1 MEKNPNKADAD
12 VHINIPLL
20 DAANTANEEERSDS
34 FIRRS
39 TFIPS
44 QENDHSLDEQ
54 ALIAMGFDSGMV
66 RKVHVF
72 LKPNNINEAI
82 ELMTEVNGI
91 YQHDYYES
99 RASSNINHCY
109 ICKKE
114 RQFHR
119 DYEEE
124 VRRPVEKFNPFLRN
138 RFDNN
143 VRTREFDTTIY
154 DDDDHPYDYGYS
166 WHDDN
171 NNSFLS
177 GSGIGRKSDEE
188 CLICL
193 ENFNVNEGNRLPCG
207 HFCCENCLFNYL
219 KTEIQSAKVAK
230 LQCFV
235 RDCDYVLTEGFIL
248 GKLKGDKS
256 LIEKYKVFKQRANIF
271 LDKDKKFCPE
281 PDCNSYLQKGKD
293 KYVQCENGHKY
304 CYVCLKK
311 WHGKEKCDEELDKDF
326 QIWKKNKIVK
336 QCPRC
341 KIYTEK
347 NEGCNHMTCTE
358 CKYQWCWL
366 CEGEYNEG
374 HFSRGTCNGLQFAK
388 INYLSEKNKVQ
399 HRRNVEPPE
408 RQTGCCLCVSN
419 IQNKFEFWTFAGP
432 FGHYHGNKCLE
443 FFVSLMMMLF
453 FFMPTIVVT
462 AFHEIPDNHER
473 VTQKFYNKFFA
484 ILIGIALWIVYQF
497 LLTVLIILYIIITL
511 PFCQINIISL
521 IENENDY
528 VFEDY

>member
-1 MEKNPNKADAD
+1 MEKNSDTD
-12 VHINIPLL
+12 MELNIPLI

-39 TFIPS
+39 TFVPS

-119 DYEEE
+119 DYEAPTEKNILIYHNRYSEGDAIAFRNNKEVVKEE
-124 VRRPVEKFNPFLRN
+124 RHSK
-138 RFDNN
+138 
-143 VRTREFDTTIY
+143 
-154 DDDDHPYDYGYS
+154 
-166 WHDDN
+166 
-171 NNSFLS
+171 
-177 GSGIGRKSDEE
+177 EE

-193 ENFNVNEGNRLPCG
+193 EEYRDSEGNRLPCG

-235 RDCDYVLTEGFIL
+235 RDCDYVLTEEFVL
-248 GKLKGDKS
+248 HQLKNDNA
-256 LIEKYKVFKQRANIF
+256 LINKYKIFKQRANIF
-271 LDKDKKFCPE
+271 LDKNKKFCPE
-281 PDCNSYLQKGKD
+281 PDCNSYLQKGKQ
-293 KYVQCENGHKY
+293 KFVQCENGHKY

-311 WHGKEKCDEELDKDF
+311 WHANTDCDEELDKDF

-374 HFSRGTCNGLQFAK
+374 HFKRGSCDGLQFAK

-399 HRRNVEPPE
+399 LYHYNRRHENRE
-408 RQTGCCLCVSN
+408 RGCCLCVNSIEDKLN
-419 IQNKFEFWTFAGP
+419 FIDKAAC
-432 FGHYHGNKCLE
+432 FGLYHGNKCWEYTLSLLVLMFLLVPIGTILA
-443 FFVSLMMMLF
+443 FFECPDIDHPITRRTLFRFWVILIAIMLF
-453 FFMPTIVVT
+453 T
-462 AFHEIPDNHER
+462 A
-473 VTQKFYNKFFA
+473 
-484 ILIGIALWIVYQF
+484 YQF
-497 LLTVLIILYIIITL
+497 FITCIFLVYVILTSPFKPINVLWHIRE
-511 PFCQINIISL
+511 
-521 IENENDY
+521 ENEFTFDHY
-528 VFEDY
+528 